1 VLEVGAVEER
11 APGRDNGVALDAGTS
26 ATTGA

>member
-11 APGRDNGVALDAGTS
+11 APGRDSGAALDAGIS
-26 ATTGA
+26 AATRA